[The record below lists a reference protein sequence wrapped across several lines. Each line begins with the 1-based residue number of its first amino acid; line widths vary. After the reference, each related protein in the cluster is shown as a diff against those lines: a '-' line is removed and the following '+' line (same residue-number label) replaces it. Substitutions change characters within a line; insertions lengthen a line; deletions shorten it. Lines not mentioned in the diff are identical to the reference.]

1 MKHDLD
7 SIVQNLRAAM
17 SPEGKKLG
25 YAIVGTGMMG
35 REHIRAVLQLNQA
48 TIVGLYDSHPKSL
61 ALGVAEVER
70 VGGKAPK
77 QYTDLAALAEDS
89 AVDAILICTPNFT
102 HRAIF
107 DSVKASKK
115 PMRKIRCAN

>member
-35 REHIRAVLQLNQA
+35 REHIRAE
-48 TIVGLYDSHPKSL
+48 IG
-61 ALGVAEVER
+61 
-70 VGGKAPK
+70 
-77 QYTDLAALAEDS
+77 
-89 AVDAILICTPNFT
+89 
-102 HRAIF
+102 RAH
-107 DSVKASKK
+107 V
-115 PMRKIRCAN
+115 